1 MLIRPRPYQVLND
14 SFDMVPTRLP
24 LRSLPPLNALKGFE
38 AAARLGSFRR
48 AADELNLTHV
58 AISHQIKRLE
68 TDLDCSLFLRE
79 GRSVVLTEDG
89 KLFYGHVRQA
99 LETLLTGAGIVRG
112 TSEDSE
118 LRIETYLTVA
128 IRWLSHLLP
137 GFRALYP
144 DISFSVNTRRTE
156 WWFDETNTD
165 IAIVLLDRELPATL
179 RAYRLFDHILFPV
192 CSPKLLEQIGPAVQ
206 PEDLLGLPLIEV
218 SSAPS
223 DWRNWF
229 EAAGLDQASVPK
241 FQKVDTYALALEIA
255 IDGDGVAMLN
265 GPFAEESLRQRELV
279 RPVPIEATTPG
290 YWAVICRT
298 DRARD
303 RKVKAFIDW
312 LLNEV
317 VTEPS

>member
-1 MLIRPRPYQVLND
+1 MLIRSRLHHAPND
-14 SFDMVPTRLP
+14 GFDMNHAKLPIRL
-24 LRSLPPLNALKGFE
+24 LPPLNALKGFE

-48 AADELNLTHV
+48 AADELSLTHV
-58 AISHQIKRLE
+58 AISHQIKQLE
-68 TDLDCSLFLRE
+68 TDLCCRLFLRE

-99 LETLLTGAGIVRG
+99 LESLLTGAGIVRG

-137 GFRALYP
+137 GFRALHP

-165 IAIVLLDRELPATL
+165 VAIILLDRELPATL
-179 RAYRLFDHILFPV
+179 HAYRLFDHRLFPV
-192 CSPKLLEQIGPAVQ
+192 CSPKLLEQLGPAIQ
-206 PEDLLGLPLIEV
+206 PSDLLALPLIEV

-229 EAAGLDQASVPK
+229 EAAGIDQVSVPRY
-241 FQKVDTYALALEIA
+241 QKVDTYALALEMA
-255 IDGDGVAMLN
+255 LDGDGVAMLN
-265 GPFAEESLRQRELV
+265 GPFAEDALRQRELV
-279 RPVPIEATTPG
+279 LPVLIEASAPG
-290 YWAVICRT
+290 YWAVICRA
-298 DRARD
+298 DRTHD

-317 VTEPS
+317 GSKSS

>member
-1 MLIRPRPYQVLND
+1 
-14 SFDMVPTRLP
+14 MVPTRLS
-24 LRSLPPLNALKGFE
+24 LRSLPPLNSLKGFE

-48 AADELNLTHV
+48 AADELSLTHV
-58 AISHQIKRLE
+58 AISHQIKQLE
-68 TDLDCSLFLRE
+68 TNLGCRLFLRE

-89 KLFYGHVRQA
+89 KLFYTHVRDA
-99 LETLLTGAGIVRG
+99 LETLLTGVGIVHG
-112 TSEDSE
+112 ASEESE

-137 GFRALYP
+137 GFRASHP

-165 IAIVLLDRELPATL
+165 VAIILLDRELPATL
-179 RAYRLFDHILFPV
+179 YAYRLFDHILFPV
-192 CSPKLLEQIGPAVQ
+192 CSPKLLEQVSPDVQ
-206 PEDLLGLPLIEV
+206 PADLLALPLIEV

-229 EAAGLDQASVPK
+229 DAAGLDQASVPK
-241 FQKVDTYALALEIA
+241 FQKVDTYALALEMA

-265 GPFAEESLRQRELV
+265 GPFVEESLRQRELV
-279 RPVPIEATTPG
+279 RPVPIEVNAPG

-303 RKVKAFIDW
+303 HKVKAFIDW

-317 VTEPS
+317 NPEST